1 MTRTHPSPS
10 LVVAAAL
17 GGILGALARWAV
29 GEGVP
34 DGSGFPWTT
43 LTINVTGS
51 FALAL
56 LPASRWVRRH
66 PALPVFLGTGVLG
79 GWTTL
84 STYAEQGRA
93 LLADGSPALALGY
106 LAGTL
111 LACVVAVRVA
121 HHWSSPAEQAEFEAE
136 EGNE

>member
-1 MTRTHPSPS
+1 MTARHPSLA
-10 LVVAAAL
+10 LVAAAAL
-17 GGILGALARWAV
+17 GGILGALARWLV
-29 GEGVP
+29 GEAVP

-56 LPASRWVRRH
+56 LPASRWVRSH

-93 LLADGSPALALGY
+93 LLASGSADLALAY

-111 LACVVAVRVA
+111 LACLAAVRVA
-121 HHWSSPAEQAEFEAE
+121 HHWSSPADQAEFEAE

>member
-1 MTRTHPSPS
+1 MNRTHPSLS
-10 LVVAAAL
+10 LVAAAAL
-17 GGILGALARWAV
+17 GGVLGALARWAV
-29 GEGVP
+29 GEAVP

-51 FALAL
+51 FGLAL
-56 LPASRWVRRH
+56 LPASRWVRLH

-84 STYAEQGRA
+84 STYAEQSRA
-93 LLADGSPALALGY
+93 LLADGAPALALAY

-111 LACVVAVRVA
+111 LACVGAVRVA
-121 HHWSSPAEQAEFEAE
+121 HRWSSPAEQAEFEAE